1 MSSRYFN
8 LNISFVPESHKKKLA
23 RDDKEKQELTKLRS
37 ERKTQL
43 KAKREEWRK
52 KAQTY
57 FERQRDHQRSIV
69 QKKREARNNGN
80 YYVNPEA
87 KVAFVIRLKG

>member
-1 MSSRYFN
+1 MIK
-8 LNISFVPESHKKKLA
+8 ISFVPESHKKKLA
-23 RDDKEKQELTKLRS
+23 RDDKEKQELTKLRG
-37 ERKTQL
+37 ERRTQL
-43 KAKREEWRK
+43 KTKREEWRK
-52 KAQTY
+52 RAQSY
-57 FERQRDHQRSIV
+57 FERHREHQRSII